1 MKGGFLRGQG
11 TYGCVFQ
18 PALLCR
24 GSKNPTDSNKVGK
37 ITSYEDAK
45 NEIKIGNYLSSIND
59 YEKYVIPA
67 ETGSCIPRVKS
78 KQVDKDYNALGWILI
93 ESY

>member
-24 GSKNPTDSNKVGK
+24 GSKNPTDPNKVGK

-45 NEIKIGNYLSSIND
+45 NELKIGKYLRTIDGYQN
-59 YEKYVIPA
+59 YVIPA
-67 ETGSCIPRVKS
+67 ESDSCIPRAKS
-78 KQVDKDYNALGWILI
+78 RQVDKDIDK
-93 ESY
+93 